1 MQRTHRKWTQQ
12 PAYSAASALAIR
24 LIGKPEMNT
33 IIGGIL
39 MKDTLPHS
47 PPQTAT
53 KQKKKL
59 KKRGPKGNKIAL
71 AFKKI
76 PHIAVDFNEFARVH
90 NVSTNVLRQIKR
102 HDIYSNSG
110 QVFVRKDKNTKKMM
124 IWRELK

>member
-1 MQRTHRKWTQQ
+1 MICYNKGSMG
-12 PAYSAASALAIR
+12 SA
-24 LIGKPEMNT
+24 
-33 IIGGIL
+33 
-39 MKDTLPHS
+39 LPHS

-59 KKRGPKGNKIAL
+59 KKRGPKGNKITL

-76 PHIAVDFNEFARVH
+76 PHSAVDFIEFARVN

-102 HDIYSNSG
+102 HDVYSKSG
-110 QVFVRKDKNTKKMM
+110 QVFVRKDKITKQMM